1 MKLDCLM
8 DKDIKMELK
17 YCCKRGILVLQE
29 MKDGG
34 SFGKSRDETSSCCTN
49 LYAISLPE
57 HPLSFQ
63 SMISWP
69 TKPPIILPRCWLH
82 IQCRS
87 CSHSIQLL
95 SKTSDSPCSFSL
107 SHWVSNVAFVT
118 LLIILSLEERR
129 REGKRNVKRH
139 QLKSET
145 RQRLPAHTKFHCLK
159 SIAQF

>member
-1 MKLDCLM
+1 M

-57 HPLSFQ
+57 HPWSFQ

-69 TKPPIILPRCWLH
+69 TKPPIILPRCWLR
-82 IQCRS
+82 IQCRG

-107 SHWVSNVAFVT
+107 SHWVSNMAFVT

-145 RQRLPAHTKFHCLK
+145 RQQSSPSAVFLLTPSFTVLK
-159 SIAQF
+159 A